1 MKTKQLLLAA
11 LLASLAVP
19 VLAEDS
25 PTGDPRAGAVKV
37 QADRFVVGRDGS
49 FGASGPATF
58 TITRDTAIRPIKNA
72 PYSAQ
77 MITERQQNLADG
89 NQIADRQTTMAY
101 RDSAGRTRQEVV
113 DDKGELKLVTIHD
126 PVAGATWILKP
137 QDRTATKIARAGDA
151 ARAARQMAD
160 ASRKAAEAG
169 RKAGEEARAR
179 VEQMRRDGTLPSVE
193 RRKLDDG
200 SEEIIVKRVARV
212 NPELRQNVQQDVQI
226 QVSKALEENSEA
238 LRAAQVRLAPLA
250 AGVFGDMKWASKAAT
265 KDLGTREF
273 SGIKAEGKLRSYEI
287 PAGEIGNRN
296 PIVVSDETWYAPDLQ
311 VTVYTRHSDPRSG
324 DTVFRLDKLKREEP
338 APALFTVPSDY
349 TVKEPLAKLAART
362 EKAEKAQ

>member
-1 MKTKQLLLAA
+1 MKTKQPVLAA
-11 LLASLAVP
+11 LLASLAASLVTP
-19 VLAEDS
+19 ALAEQG
-25 PTGDPRAGAVKV
+25 PAGDPRAGSTSAV
-37 QADRFVVGRDGS
+37 
-49 FGASGPATF
+49 GPATF

-77 MITERQQNLADG
+77 MVTERQQNLSDG
-89 NQIADRQTTMAY
+89 NQIADHHATMAY

-113 DDKGELKLVTIHD
+113 DAKGELKVITIHD

-151 ARAARQMAD
+151 ARTAARQAAE

-169 RKAGEEARAR
+169 RKAGEDARAR

-212 NPELRQNVQQDVQI
+212 NPELRQNIQQDVHI

-238 LRAAQVRLAPLA
+238 LRAAQVRLAPLT
-250 AGVFGDMKWASKAAT
+250 AGVFGDMKWASKATT

-273 SGIKAEGKLRSYEI
+273 NGIKAEGKLRSYEI
-287 PAGEIGNRN
+287 PAGGIGNRN

-324 DTVFRLDKLKREEP
+324 DTVFRLDNLKRGEP

-349 TVKEPLAKLAART
+349 TVKDPLAKLAARADKAEKT
-362 EKAEKAQ
+362 EKAQ

>member
-1 MKTKQLLLAA
+1 MKTKPLVLAVLLAG
-11 LLASLAVP
+11 LAIPA
-19 VLAEDS
+19 LAEEA

-37 QADRFVVGRDGS
+37 QADRFFVGRDGTFS
-49 FGASGPATF
+49 TSGPATF
-58 TITRDTAIRPIKNA
+58 TITRDTAIRPVKDA

-77 MITERQQNLADG
+77 MVTERQQNLADG
-89 NQIADRQTTMAY
+89 NQIADRHTTMAY

-113 DDKGELKLVTIHD
+113 DARGELKVITIHD

-137 QDRTATKIARAGDA
+137 QDRTATRIARAGDA
-151 ARAARQMAD
+151 A
-160 ASRKAAEAG
+160 RKAAEAG

-179 VEQMRRDGTLPSVE
+179 VEQMRRDGTLPGVE

-212 NPELRQNVQQDVQI
+212 NPELRQNIQQDVHI

-238 LRAAQVRLAPLA
+238 LRAAQVRLAPLT
-250 AGVFGDMKWASKAAT
+250 AGVFGDMKWASKAST

-273 SGIKAEGKLRSYEI
+273 NGIKAEGKLRSYEI

-324 DTVFRLDKLKREEP
+324 DTVFRLDNLKRGEP

-349 TVKEPLAKLAART
+349 TVKDPLAKLAARA